1 MHPNPP
7 DRPGRTTLAMIA
19 DQAGVSLSTISKV
32 LNGHADVAP
41 ATRQR
46 VEHLLDEHAYR
57 RRGTA
62 SKGSTLLELVFSD
75 LANPWGSEI
84 MAGVQE
90 VAHEAGMSVV
100 LSPSSARH
108 EPGPGWLPGVLARKP
123 AGVLLVTTDPTP
135 QLRER
140 LTSRS
145 IPLAVIDP
153 AGEPPPGVPSVGS
166 TNWAG
171 GLAATRHLIE
181 LGHTRIAAVSG
192 LPHLLCSWARLDGF
206 RSAMGS
212 AGLPVREDWMH
223 MGDFLVTGGRTAAEQ
238 LFASEDRPTAVFAGN
253 DVQALAVIEVAREH
267 GLRVPEDVS
276 VVGYDDTQIAVWLRP
291 RLTTVHQPIRRMAA
305 EAARIVLRIA
315 AGEPVEQQRLELAT
329 HLVIRDSTAPPA
341 NPSSS

>member
-1 MHPNPP
+1 MSVIPSGPP
-7 DRPGRTTLAMIA
+7 SRTTLAMLA
-19 DQAGVSLSTISKV
+19 AEAGVSLSTISKV

-41 ATRQR
+41 DTRQR
-46 VEHLLDEHAYR
+46 VEGLLDARAYR

-62 SKGSTLLELVFSD
+62 AKGSTLLELVFSD

-108 EPGPGWLPGVLARKP
+108 QPGPGWLPGVLARKP

-145 IPLAVIDP
+145 IPIAVIDP
-153 AGEPPPGVPSVGS
+153 AGEPPAGVAAVGS

-192 LPHLLCSWARLDGF
+192 VPHLLCSWARLDGF

-212 AGLPVREDWMH
+212 AGLPVREDWLH
-223 MGDFLVTGGRTAAEQ
+223 MGDFRVTGGRAAAEQ
-238 LFASEDRPTAVFAGN
+238 LFASADRPTAVFAGN
-253 DVQALAVIEVAREH
+253 DVQALGVIEVAREH
-267 GLRVPEDVS
+267 GLHVPRDVS

-305 EAARIVLRIA
+305 EAARIVLRLA

-329 HLVIRDSTAPPA
+329 HLVIRDSTAPP
-341 NPSSS
+341 P

>member
-1 MHPNPP
+1 MSSTPL
-7 DRPGRTTLAMIA
+7 DRPSRTTLAMLA
-19 DQAGVSLSTISKV
+19 DEAGVSLSTISKV

-46 VEHLLDEHAYR
+46 VEGLLDERAYR

-62 SKGSTLLELVFSD
+62 AKGSTLLELVFSD

-90 VAHEAGMSVV
+90 VAHQEGMSVV

-145 IPLAVIDP
+145 IPFAVIDP
-153 AGEPPPGVPSVGS
+153 AGEPPPGVASVGS

-223 MGDFLVTGGRTAAEQ
+223 MGDFRVSGGRVAAEQ
-238 LFASEDRPTAVFAGN
+238 LFASADRPTAVFAGN
-253 DVQALAVIEVAREH
+253 DVQALGVIEVAREH
-267 GLRVPEDVS
+267 GLHVPRDVS

-305 EAARIVLRIA
+305 EAARIVLRLA

-329 HLVIRDSTAPPA
+329 HLVIRDSTAPP
-341 NPSSS
+341 P